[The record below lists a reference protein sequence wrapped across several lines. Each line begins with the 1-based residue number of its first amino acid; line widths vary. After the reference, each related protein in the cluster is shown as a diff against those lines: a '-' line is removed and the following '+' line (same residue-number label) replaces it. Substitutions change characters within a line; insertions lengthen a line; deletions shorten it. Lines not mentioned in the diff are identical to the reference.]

1 MNFRQFSHLLEQ
13 ESAYYNTVWY
23 KLYEIEVVR
32 RKKNVNKSCI
42 WNDVVLKE
50 VLCEW
55 VFIYEGIDFF
65 EFQP

>member
-13 ESAYYNTVWY
+13 EPVYYNTVWY

-42 WNDVVLKE
+42 WNDVVLKWGI
-50 VLCEW
+50 VR
-55 VFIYEGIDFF
+55 VGVYEGIDFF